1 MAVIPRLLERYR
13 SEIIPEMIRRFGYKS
28 VMQVPAL
35 EKIVIN
41 MGIGEGARDIKI
53 LEQAMNELAMITGQ
67 MPCIRRARKS
77 ISNFKIRRGMP
88 VGCKVTLRRAR
99 MYEFFDRFVNII
111 LPRLRDFRGVPAN
124 SFDGRGNY
132 NLGLAEH
139 TIFPELDLDKVTRVQ
154 GMDIAFVTTAETDEE
169 ARVLL
174 ELLGMPF
181 RKR

>member
-1 MAVIPRLLERYR
+1 MAIVPRLLKKYR
-13 SEIIPEMIRRFGYKS
+13 EEIIPEMMNRFGYKS
-28 VMQVPAL
+28 VMQVPRL

-41 MGIGEGARDIKI
+41 MGIGEAARDIKL
-53 LEQAMNELAMITGQ
+53 LEQAMDELAMITGQ
-67 MPCIRRARKS
+67 RPAIRRARKS
-77 ISNFKIRRGMP
+77 ISNFKIRKGMP

-99 MYEFFDRFVNII
+99 MYEFFDRLVNII
-111 LPRLRDFRGVPAN
+111 LPRLRDFRGVSRN

-132 NLGLAEH
+132 SMGLAEQ
-139 TIFPELDLDKVTRVQ
+139 TIFPEVDLDKVTRVQ
-154 GMDIAFVTTAETDEE
+154 GMDITIVTTAKTDEE

>member
-1 MAVIPRLLERYR
+1 MAVIPRLLKRYR
-13 SEIIPEMIRRFGYKS
+13 EEVIPEMMRRFGYKS
-28 VMQVPAL
+28 VMQVPRL

-41 MGIGEGARDIKI
+41 MGIGEAARDIKI
-53 LEQAMNELAMITGQ
+53 LEQAMDELAMITGQ
-67 MPCIRRARKS
+67 RPAIRRARKS

-111 LPRLRDFRGVPAN
+111 LPRLRDFRGVPVN

-132 NLGLAEH
+132 NFGLAEQ
-139 TIFPELDLDKVTRVQ
+139 TIFPEVDLDKVTRVQ
-154 GMDIAFVTTAETDEE
+154 GMDIAFVTTAKTDEE

-181 RKR
+181 RRR